1 MCFVTCDRKG
11 LTVDSSKL
19 KIRKNFNPMVF
30 LCFRLLTVG
39 LWIWLMYLCHII
51 DLGLIGYA
59 EACALQ
65 KRVVAARKAS
75 GIEDALLLCEHPP
88 VITLGRSGKR
98 ENLLAS
104 EHVLRQKGVGFHATD
119 RGGDVTYHGP
129 GQIVG
134 YPILNLGAIR
144 RDVVWYVRTLEEAMI
159 RATAEFGIAAEREP
173 GKTGVWVKVLKE
185 DEERS
190 LPTRSEP
197 SVGSSAVADELGMTT
212 LAGSSEKLAAIG
224 VHISRWVTS
233 HGFAYNVSTD
243 LRNFDLIVPCG
254 IADRKA
260 TSLEKLLGRK
270 VEEKEVAPRIAKHLG
285 ELLGLEMKETSRKE
299 FVEKLA
305 GAEQAVMASA

>member
-1 MCFVTCDRKG
+1 MTEALQV
-11 LTVDSSKL
+11 
-19 KIRKNFNPMVF
+19 
-30 LCFRLLTVG
+30 
-39 LWIWLMYLCHII
+39 

-65 KRVVAARKAS
+65 KRIVAARKA
-75 GIEDALLLCEHPP
+75 GAMADVFLFCEHPP

-104 EHVLRQKGVGFHATD
+104 ERVLRQKGVEFHATD
-119 RGGDVTYHGP
+119 RGGDITYHGP

-144 RDVVWYVRTLEEAMI
+144 RDVVWYVRMLEEAMI
-159 RATAEFGIAAEREP
+159 RVTAEFGIATERIA
-173 GKTGVWVKVLKE
+173 GKTGIWV
-185 DEERS
+185 RAGN
-190 LPTRSEP
+190 SE
-197 SVGSSAVADELGMTT
+197 
-212 LAGSSEKLAAIG
+212 EKLAAIG

-260 TSLEKLLGRK
+260 TSLEKLLGRN

-285 ELLGLEMKETSRKE
+285 ELLGLEMEEASKQELL
-299 FVEKLA
+299 EKLEH
-305 GAEQAVMASA
+305 AEQGIMVSA